1 MSYAKHFYV
10 DRALQNFNFQA
21 GETGRIETL
30 VLAFAAFVARKHNL
44 DLSLSIPEILAYEDV
59 PAAVKEFSAGKAFRF
74 NKSNLLTFEKVSS
87 EDIKNYITDKIEFWG
102 ERFDITGGTITSPSS
117 MNSLSAQALNIQPG
131 NSVLDLGAGYSSFL
145 IHVGKNYKCKSL
157 VGVEINLAT
166 LIFGSMLSYLE
177 DVTLSLIPGDAL
189 LLDTKKKYDRIYCF
203 PPFIENIEVF
213 IEKVLSLLSENGRAV
228 VFLPKNFL
236 FDNHKNYKE
245 CRRFL
250 VEKGFVEAVIELAGG
265 VLLPFTAIQT
275 ALLVLSKKNQNTKI
289 VNASSIYENTR
300 RGVSVLTEEC
310 ADKIFDLLQKEN
322 DDSVTLSIEQIREK
336 DFNLLSSTYLL
347 EEKIK
352 LAGVKKYAKLA
363 DLVET
368 KILRGA
374 QIKASELE
382 KLGSNEDTG
391 LYYAFAKD
399 IKDNQLS
406 QELKAL
412 KAVDEKS
419 EAVALKEGDLLLVM
433 VLSETL
439 KLACVQ
445 NIGDK
450 KIIPASNMYII
461 RLDKTKI
468 EPLYLK
474 MLLETEKAYQIINAF
489 TVGVTIRSISIDFLN
504 RLQIPLPPLEVQKSL
519 VNKYKE
525 IEDEC
530 ESLKKRL
537 EALTT
542 EKGRIITSHF

>member
-10 DRALQNFNFQA
+10 DRALQNFNFAA

-30 VLAFAAFVARKHNL
+30 VIAFAAYVAKKHKL
-44 DLSLSIPEILAYEDV
+44 DLSLSIPEILAFKDV
-59 PAAVKEFSAGKAFRF
+59 PPAVKEFSGARDFRF
-74 NKSNLLTFEKVSS
+74 DKSNLQTFEKVSS
-87 EDIKNYITDKIEFWG
+87 EDIRNYITDKIEFWG
-102 ERFDITGGTITSPSS
+102 ERISINSGLITSPSAI
-117 MNSLSAQALNIQPG
+117 NYLSAKALDIQPG
-131 NSVLDLGAGYSSFL
+131 NTVLDLGAGYSSFL
-145 IHVGKNYKCKSL
+145 IHVGKNYKCKNL
-157 VGVEINLAT
+157 VGVEIDRAT

-203 PPFIENIEVF
+203 PPFIENVGVF
-213 IEKVLSLLSENGRAV
+213 IQKVLSLLCENGRAV
-228 VFLPKNFL
+228 VFLPMGFL
-236 FDNHKNYKE
+236 FDNHKNFKE
-245 CRRFL
+245 CRKFL
-250 VEKGFVEAVIELAGG
+250 VEKGFIETVIELASG
-265 VLLPFTAIQT
+265 VLLPLTAAHT
-275 ALLVLSKKNQNTKI
+275 TLLVLSKKNKNTKI
-289 VNASSIYENTR
+289 VNASSIHENTR

-310 ADKIFDLLQKEN
+310 ADKIFDLLKKEN
-322 DDSVTLSIEQIREK
+322 EDSVTLSIEQIREK
-336 DFNLLSSTYLL
+336 DFNLVSSTYLL

-419 EAVALKEGDLLLVM
+419 QAVALKEGDLLLVM

-489 TVGVTIRSISIDFLN
+489 TVGTTIRSISIDFLN
-504 RLQIPLPPLEVQKSL
+504 RLQIPLPSLEVQKSL

>member
-10 DRALQNFNFQA
+10 DRALQNFNFAA

-30 VLAFAAFVARKHNL
+30 VIAFAAYVAKKHKL
-44 DLSLSIPEILAYEDV
+44 DLSLSIPDILAFKDV
-59 PAAVKEFSAGKAFRF
+59 PPAVKEFSGANDFRF
-74 NKSNLLTFEKVSS
+74 NKSNLQTFEKVSL
-87 EDIKNYITDKIEFWG
+87 EDIRNYITDKIEFWG
-102 ERFDITGGTITSPSS
+102 ERFSISSGLITSPSAI
-117 MNSLSAQALNIQPG
+117 NYLSAKALDIQPG
-131 NSVLDLGAGYSSFL
+131 NTVLDLGAGYSSFL

-157 VGVEINLAT
+157 VGVEIDRAT

-213 IEKVLSLLSENGRAV
+213 IQKVLSLLSENGRAV
-228 VFLPKNFL
+228 VFLPMGFL
-236 FDNHKNYKE
+236 FDNHKNFKE
-245 CRRFL
+245 CRKFL
-250 VEKGFVEAVIELAGG
+250 VEKGFIETVIELAGG
-265 VLLPFTAIQT
+265 VLLPLTAAHT
-275 ALLVLSKKNQNTKI
+275 TLLVLSKKNKNTKI
-289 VNASSIYENTR
+289 VNASSIHENTR

-336 DFNLLSSTYLL
+336 DFNLVSSTYLL

-406 QELKAL
+406 QDLKAL

-419 EAVALKEGDLLLVM
+419 QVVALKEGDLLLVM

-542 EKGRIITSHF
+542 EKCRILTSHF

>member
-10 DRALQNFNFQA
+10 DRALQNFNFAA

-30 VLAFAAFVARKHNL
+30 VIAFAAYVAKKHKL
-44 DLSLSIPEILAYEDV
+44 DLSLSIPDILACKDV
-59 PAAVKEFSAGKAFRF
+59 PAAVKEFSGARDFRF
-74 NKSNLLTFEKVSS
+74 DKSNLQTFEKVSS
-87 EDIKNYITDKIEFWG
+87 EDIRNYITDKIEFWG
-102 ERFDITGGTITSPSS
+102 ERFSISSGLITSPSAI
-117 MNSLSAQALNIQPG
+117 NYLSAKALDIQPG
-131 NSVLDLGAGYSSFL
+131 NTVLDLGAGYSSFL
-145 IHVGKNYKCKSL
+145 IHVGKNYKCKNL
-157 VGVEINLAT
+157 VGVEIDRAT

-203 PPFIENIEVF
+203 PPFIENVEVF

-228 VFLPKNFL
+228 VFLPKGFL
-236 FDNHKNYKE
+236 FDNHKNFKE
-245 CRRFL
+245 CRKFL

-289 VNASSIYENTR
+289 VNASSIHENTR

-322 DDSVTLSIEQIREK
+322 EDSVTLSIEQIREK
-336 DFNLLSSTYLL
+336 DFNLVSSTYLL

-352 LAGVKKYAKLA
+352 LTGVKKYAKLA

-406 QELKAL
+406 QDLKAL
-412 KAVDEKS
+412 KSVDEKS
-419 EAVALKEGDLLLVM
+419 QAVALKEGDLLLVM